1 MHKDVEEKYLA
12 ELAPSYEFASTYLV
26 HMLEA
31 RFASLNPFMQHM
43 FLKLHDIEDPEN
55 KAFIL
60 ETLHIKFRDVAI
72 EARKVF
78 KKINKLGSPVE
89 VVGTPNE
96 TFRVP
101 ISCKLVGI
109 HDALEK
115 KLVGFVLK
123 IFLMKEVYQSMITRD
138 TKKLI
143 WTQFNSLLKRLLR
156 LILMS
161 LLILLDSHF
170 LRLAQRR

>member
-1 MHKDVEEKYLA
+1 
-12 ELAPSYEFASTYLV
+12 
-26 HMLEA
+26 MLEA

-43 FLKLHDIEDPEN
+43 FLKLHDIEDSKK

-60 ETLHIKFRDVAI
+60 ETLRIEFRDVAI
-72 EARKVF
+72 EAKKVF
-78 KKINKLGSPVE
+78 KRFNKLGSPLE
-89 VVGTPNE
+89 VVGTTNE
-96 TFRVP
+96 DFRVP
-101 ISCKLVGI
+101 IPCKLVGI

-123 IFLMKEVYQSMITRD
+123 IFLMKIVYQSVITRD
-138 TKKLI
+138 TQKLI
-143 WTQFNSLLKRLLR
+143 WTQFNSLLKRLLQ
-156 LILMS
+156 LILMP